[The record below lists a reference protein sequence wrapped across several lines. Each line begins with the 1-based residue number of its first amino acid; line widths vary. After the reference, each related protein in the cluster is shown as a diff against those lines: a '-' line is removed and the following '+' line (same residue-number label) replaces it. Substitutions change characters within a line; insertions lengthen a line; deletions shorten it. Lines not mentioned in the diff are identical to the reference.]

1 MGDGFML
8 GADGSQSEGE
18 FQDGLLHGW
27 AKKVRCYNFGMFMN
41 NRIFYLLTLKIW
53 RQGDIYFGY
62 FHQDLM
68 NNYGTYQWKDGHR
81 YEGTWKGNKFHGI
94 GHYFTVSK
102 ILPNSLEYATF

>member
-1 MGDGFML
+1 MMVSCWELMEVSQKGGFKMGCFMV
-8 GADGSQSEGE
+8 GPRR
-18 FQDGLLHGW
+18 F
-27 AKKVRCYNFGMFMN
+27 VFYNFGMFMHD
-41 NRIFYLLTLKIW
+41 RTFYLLNLQIW